1 METKRLYEFGDF
13 RLDVSE
19 RVLLRQGEIVA
30 LPPKV
35 FETLLLLVRNSG
47 HIVEREQLLNVVWS
61 DSFVEE
67 GNLTYTIS
75 VLRKTLAEVSG
86 DADFI
91 ETVPKRGY
99 RFKSPVKEI
108 EDRQTSLVYEKH
120 ATASFF
126 IEESDSEPLTQLL
139 KEQEATELVQIRQA
153 STGQAALPVSAEVR
167 KGERRGQANRIAL
180 AATALLLLSGLG
192 ALVWRYYKAEPATV
206 TPVKSIAVLPFKTLA
221 AKGDD
226 AYLELGMADAL
237 ITNLS
242 NVRQLVVRPT
252 SAVSR
257 YMEQSKTVIEAGREL
272 QVDAVLEGSVQRQE
286 DRIRVTVQLIQ
297 VRDGQPLWG
306 AKFDEKLTDIFAL
319 QDSLAAQ
326 ITGALELRLT
336 REEQRR
342 LGKRYTQNTEAY
354 QDYLRGRFYWGK
366 WNRESLHKAIE
377 SFEQALAKDKEFA
390 LAYGGIA
397 DSYGVLG
404 YLNILP
410 PKEAYPKSKEAA
422 LKALELDNTL
432 GESYVALAQSKLF
445 YEWDFTGAEK
455 DLQRAVELSPNYA
468 DAHGLYGTY
477 LTAVGRLDE
486 ALAERKRAVEIDP
499 VSPFTVNSVGWVYY
513 YKGDYDKALEWHKKA
528 LELDGSFGLAHM
540 DVGNAYYQKGRYAE
554 AVNEFLK
561 QKTLTGASPAEI
573 EAVRQGFASKGAQGY
588 WQKEI
593 ELATEQKKRT
603 GVRNWR
609 MVRLYAMSG
618 DRERTFEH
626 LEQALAERDSLLIF
640 LKVNPIFAK
649 LHSDKR
655 FTGLLQRIGLI
666 R

>member
-1 METKRLYEFGDF
+1 METKHLYEFGDF

-19 RVLLRQGEIVA
+19 RILLCQGETVA

-99 RFKSPVKEI
+99 RFKSQVKEI
-108 EDRQTSLVYEKH
+108 EDRQTNLVYEKH

-126 IEESDSEPLTQLL
+126 IEESDSEPPAQLL
-139 KEQEATELVQIRQA
+139 KEQEAVQVRQA
-153 STGQAALPVSAEVR
+153 STPQAALAVSAQVSKGGR
-167 KGERRGQANRIAL
+167 KGQPNRIAL

-192 ALVWRYYKAEPATV
+192 GLVWKYYKSEPAAAV
-206 TPVKSIAVLPFKTLA
+206 TVKSIAVLPFKTLA

-257 YMEQSKTVIEAGREL
+257 YIEQSKTGIEAGREL

-306 AKFDEKLTDIFAL
+306 AKFDEKFTDIFAL

-336 REEQRR
+336 REEQRW
-342 LGKRYTQNTEAY
+342 LGKRYTRNTEAY

-410 PKEAYPKSKEAA
+410 PKEAYPKSKAAA
-422 LKALELDNTL
+422 LKALELDNTM

-528 LELDGSFGLAHM
+528 LELDGSFALAHL
-540 DVGNAYYQKGRYAE
+540 DVGNAYYQKGLYAE

-561 QKTLTGASPAEI
+561 QKRLTGTSPAEI
-573 EAVRQGFASKGAQGY
+573 EALGQAFASTGMQGY

-593 ELATEQKKRT
+593 DLATEQMKRT

-609 MVRLYAMSG
+609 MVRLYALSG

-655 FTGLLQRIGLI
+655 FAGLLQRIGLI